1 MLGKCCAL
9 CRQGDVSGT
18 CKAFGSI
25 GTVHEKMGD
34 HSAALNS
41 LSEQLRLAEEQGDTQ
56 QQAVAMGNL
65 GITCRSLG
73 RHDEAVTLFEGQLNI
88 AQRTADV
95 AGQIQAFGNL
105 SVVSRKLGRN
115 TEFLLLQET
124 EAAVADKRQEEQA
137 AQDKWRQD
145 RKNAA
150 VNKNLEILEQ
160 DALAAAAAQAK
171 RLEQDNVWQQENDAM
186 ETEQAI
192 VEKRRFQAERAA
204 RKLDRLCQ
212 KKLWSSALL
221 LEPTALRMGAEEESS
236 HPRLALVL
244 YGRLALVY
252 EQGDKNG
259 SRLESAVDM
268 HSKVYAL
275 AAVLGDYAMAA
286 SACTFKAHACALL
299 GDYASS
305 ASARVH
311 EIAALERGTDLQ
323 AQLNACVKLAEM
335 FERLGRH
342 VNLLDVTRKLLVL
355 AEKLGD
361 KATQGSALTVMEQAL
376 SKIGRHAE
384 ASQIRLKA
392 RTVQT
397 QALQYYTAHMSSGNA
412 QKQALACVKL
422 AVVYQDLGRHTEAID
437 MRAKAKSLQARLANP
452 ATAPLIKHPAEM
464 PFFFPSRDDDSDD
477 DDLEEPELFVVAV
490 RKQDA
495 DQDTQQIPTSEEPG
509 QHVKIENASLES
521 APAEQPT
528 APGAPDQDDLV
539 QNTPAPTAES
549 ENLVPT
555 TPVGI
560 RTRADHRHRSLV
572 GPTPMSSPAMHPHNA
587 PEADAEREA
596 GGADTKRTDAESQV
610 LALMHLCQN
619 KEWEKA
625 AGMHPRML
633 RLAGELVGSEP
644 RMAAAIYGNLGFVF
658 ESLAEHISHSDTEA
672 EPASQE
678 LWMQAISMH
687 EQARQIACSTQD
699 VLGEANACSH
709 LGVAHTAVHRFEEA
723 IEMLNR
729 CFEVAQELEDHAGAC
744 QSLGKLGNVHFL
756 LSDFSLAIEVLHKQ
770 LALAETMADDAGQA
784 ATCGNLGAVY
794 SSLSRHSDAV
804 EMFQKH
810 LVLAQKLGDVEGQA
824 QTCSNLAISFEHLGR
839 HAEAIE
845 CLSNQRDLTKLLGD
859 EAGQAEAAGR
869 LGLALIATSCLDKAI
884 LFLSESLELLE
895 SCGLVEQQAQTLQ
908 TIGMLSLGLG
918 HYTKADECL
927 TKAKAIAIE
936 LNKQAALG
944 KICTNLG
951 IVKLRL
957 GSYVQALELHLQ
969 AQSIAIELADV
980 PAQATAAG
988 NLGVCRA
995 HRGQEMSDTP
1005 CTTRNLSRVSHNTFN
1020 HCSTL
1025 QRTTSHCISL

>member
-1 MLGKCCAL
+1 MNLCDKCCAL
-9 CRQGDVSGT
+9 CRQGDVYGA

-41 LSEQLRLAEEQGDTQ
+41 LSEQLRLAEEQGDMQ

-73 RHDEAVTLFEGQLNI
+73 RWEEAATLFEGQLNI
-88 AQRTADV
+88 AQRTADT

-105 SVVSRKLGRN
+105 SVVLRKLGRN
-115 TEFLLLQET
+115 TESLLNEK
-124 EAAVADKRQEEQA
+124 EADEAEKRLEEQS
-137 AQDKWRQD
+137 AQYKWRQD
-145 RKNAA
+145 RESAA
-150 VNKNLEILEQ
+150 VNKNLDEQ
-160 DALAAAAAQAK
+160 ADALAAAAAQAK
-171 RLEQDNVWQQENDAM
+171 RLEQDHVWQQENDAM

-192 VEKRRFQAERAA
+192 VEKRLFQAERAA
-204 RKLDRLCQ
+204 CKLDRLCQ
-212 KKLWSSALL
+212 RKLWSSALL
-221 LEPTALRMGAEEESS
+221 LEPTALRIGAEQESS

-252 EQGDKNG
+252 EQGCKNG

-275 AAVLGDYAMAA
+275 AAVLGDYALAA
-286 SACTFKAHACALL
+286 SASAFKAHACALL

-311 EIAALERGTDLQ
+311 EIAALERGSDLQ
-323 AQLNACVKLAEM
+323 AQLNACLKLAEM
-335 FERLGRH
+335 YEKLGRH
-342 VNLLDVTRKLLVL
+342 VNLLDVTRMLLIL
-355 AEKLGD
+355 SEKLGD
-361 KATQGSALTVMEQAL
+361 KATQGSALTVMEKAL

-392 RTVQT
+392 RSVQT
-397 QALQYYTAHMSSGNA
+397 QALQYYTAHISSGDA
-412 QKQALACVKL
+412 QKQTSACVNL

-464 PFFFPSRDDDSDD
+464 PFFFPLHDDDSDD
-477 DDLEEPELFVVAV
+477 DDSDQPELLEVAV

-495 DQDTQQIPTSEEPG
+495 DQDTQQIPTSEDLG
-509 QHVKIENASLES
+509 QHVIIENASSES
-521 APAEQPT
+521 APAEQLT
-528 APGAPDQDDLV
+528 AGALDQDDLV

-549 ENLVPT
+549 GNLGPT
-555 TPVGI
+555 TPLRI
-560 RTRADHRHRSLV
+560 QTRADHRHRSLM
-572 GPTPMSSPAMHPHNA
+572 GPTPMSSPAMHPYNA

-596 GGADTKRTDAESQV
+596 SGADSEMTNAESQV
-610 LALMHLCQN
+610 LALMQLCQN

-644 RMAAAIYGNLGFVF
+644 RMAAAIYGSLGVAF
-658 ESLAEHISHSDTEA
+658 ESLAEDIPHSDTEA

-699 VLGEANACSH
+699 VPAEANACSH
-709 LGVAHTAVHRFEEA
+709 LGVAHTAVHNFQQA
-723 IEMLNR
+723 VEMLNR
-729 CFEVAQELEDHAGAC
+729 CLEVAQELEDHAGAC
-744 QSLGKLGNVHFL
+744 QSLGKLGNVHYL
-756 LSDFSLAIEVLHKQ
+756 LADFSLAIEVLHKQ

-824 QTCSNLAISFEHLGR
+824 QTYSNLAISFEHLGR

-845 CLSNQRDLTKLLGD
+845 CLSNVRDLTKLLGD

-936 LNKQAALG
+936 LNKQVALG

-969 AQSIAIELADV
+969 AQSIAIKLADV
-980 PAQATAAG
+980 PAQATAAS

-995 HRGQEMSDTP
+995 RCGQEMSDTP
-1005 CTTRNLSRVSHNTFN
+1005 CTTRKLSRISRNASN
-1020 HCSTL
+1020 HSSTL